1 VPKFTPNVPIESTA
15 AQIEVEGLAAGTH
28 RFQLVV
34 VDDSGNQSQ
43 PDTATVSVVL
53 PSMLIAV
60 PSVVQRKL
68 DDALRALKNV
78 GLQGEVVGRVPTA
91 NQAAET
97 VLRQQPIAGA
107 NVVLGATIQLT
118 IAVPVGG
125 TSVKVPL
132 VIGTRIAD
140 AERTLSQLGLQMV
153 ITTRVPGPVPGLVVF
168 QTPIATSTVPPGT
181 AVNLIVTRS
190 LS

>member
-1 VPKFTPNVPIESTA
+1 VPKFTPNVRIETTA
-15 AQIEVEGLAAGTH
+15 GQIEVEGLPPGTH

-43 PDTATVSVVL
+43 PDTATVSVVN
-53 PSMLIAV
+53 PSTLIAV

-97 VLRQQPIAGA
+97 VLRQQPIAGSS
-107 NVVLGATIQLT
+107 VVLGATIQLT

-125 TSVKVPL
+125 PLVTVPL
-132 VIGTRIAD
+132 VIGMRIAD

-168 QTPIATSTVPPGT
+168 QTPTPTSTVQPGT
-181 AVNLIVTRS
+181 AVNLMVTQS
-190 LS
+190 